1 MTIEEHHRRAV
12 AAARAGDRD
21 AAHGIVQREDDPLS
35 ALIHAWLHRAEGD
48 LSNARHWYAKA
59 GEPMPD
65 ASLDEELDGIAARVG
80 AGSREV

>member
-1 MTIEEHHRRAV
+1 MTIGDHHRRAV

-21 AAHGIVQREDDPLS
+21 AAHGIVQRESDPLS

-48 LSNARHWYAKA
+48 LSNARYWYAKA

-65 ASLDEELDGIAARVG
+65 ASLDEELEAIAARVE
-80 AGSREV
+80 AGPREG